1 MIGIISKERRTK
13 SPEVLKGESGMKG
26 RKYTA
31 PSSPPTPELH
41 RHLAWVAALG
51 QLWFSSVFSRLEVT
65 HTIVSIAPVFSPFS
79 LFSYNFIFCN
89 WKTQGMNKQEEK
101 ELAANNFSVSE
112 MQDKGLHFSIS
123 SLKHLQQQIIKN
135 ATNIPL

>member
-1 MIGIISKERRTK
+1 
-13 SPEVLKGESGMKG
+13 
-26 RKYTA
+26 
-31 PSSPPTPELH
+31 
-41 RHLAWVAALG
+41 
-51 QLWFSSVFSRLEVT
+51 
-65 HTIVSIAPVFSPFS
+65 
-79 LFSYNFIFCN
+79 
-89 WKTQGMNKQEEK
+89 MNKQEEK